1 MRHTSETK
9 SFNTRHV
16 DSPASFTGVVAMVSL
31 LESWEMQFRK
41 RRENTKVVRLERRS
55 ATILEGEA
63 RYKWTHEIPKRK
75 TEPGPVKPGKKRPSR
90 IPRDRRVSLTFRKV
104 IDAARDRPRREST
117 VHR

>member
-41 RRENTKVVRLERRS
+41 RRENTKVVRLGRRS

-63 RYKWTHEIPKRK
+63 RYNGRTRYLSAKPSLVPLNRAKRDQA
-75 TEPGPVKPGKKRPSR
+75 EFLVIAG
-90 IPRDRRVSLTFRKV
+90 FRLPFE
-104 IDAARDRPRREST
+104 R
-117 VHR
+117 